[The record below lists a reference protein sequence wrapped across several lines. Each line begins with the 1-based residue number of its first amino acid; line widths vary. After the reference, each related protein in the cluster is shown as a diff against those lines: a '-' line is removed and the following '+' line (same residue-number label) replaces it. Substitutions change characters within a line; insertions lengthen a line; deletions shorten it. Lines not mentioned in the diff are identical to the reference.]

1 MATITFKENSKIR
14 RRRKQGEFLARKIAM
29 RSRSVEEIWDSIFGV
44 EKKER
49 PVLSLKPTK
58 HYPSG
63 DNCCLPNVAVFS
75 GIKTKQPSSEFGVT
89 ARGVNMTEQQ
99 ELKAEYKEI
108 KRDYMYR
115 ARRAIGAK
123 TRRMY
128 IDLALEIRRD
138 IQNIK

>member
-1 MATITFKENSKIR
+1 MTTIIFKENSKIR

-63 DNCCLPNVAVFS
+63 DNCCLPNSSIYSAKYRKS
-75 GIKTKQPSSEFGVT
+75 GTLLESGEVT
-89 ARGVNMTEQQ
+89 ARV
-99 ELKAEYKEI
+99 
-108 KRDYMYR
+108 
-115 ARRAIGAK
+115 
-123 TRRMY
+123 
-128 IDLALEIRRD
+128 
-138 IQNIK
+138 

>member
-1 MATITFKENSKIR
+1 MATIIFKENSKIR

-63 DNCCLPNVAVFS
+63 DNCCLPNSSIYSAKYRKS
-75 GIKTKQPSSEFGVT
+75 GTLLESGEVT
-89 ARGVNMTEQQ
+89 ARV
-99 ELKAEYKEI
+99 
-108 KRDYMYR
+108 
-115 ARRAIGAK
+115 
-123 TRRMY
+123 
-128 IDLALEIRRD
+128 
-138 IQNIK
+138 